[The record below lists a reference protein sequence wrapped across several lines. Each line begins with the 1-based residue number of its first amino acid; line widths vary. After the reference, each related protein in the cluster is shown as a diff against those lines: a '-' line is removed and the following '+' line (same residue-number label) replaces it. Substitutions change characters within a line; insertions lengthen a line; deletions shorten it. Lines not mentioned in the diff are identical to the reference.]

1 MNIKIRFRGTYL
13 GLLWTALEPSLLF
26 IFLYLLFTSIRI
38 STREDFA
45 IYLLTGIVLYHAFA
59 RGTQHGMMSLREN
72 FPILSSLSIRREFF
86 PVVTTT
92 TSGLLLIIEIA
103 VLFGLMPIFSY
114 SPPLTVL
121 LLPIVMG
128 LLVLL
133 MLGVTYFLSIVSVY
147 VRDLQP
153 LWGIFV
159 TALFFITPIFWY
171 LEDATGFAIEI
182 QKINPV
188 GQLVEIGHQLVFGQI
203 PPLNEW
209 LYTSAIIFGILI
221 VGYSIFQKSQLNI
234 VEKM

>member
-13 GLLWTALEPSLLF
+13 GLLWTAIEPLLLF

-38 STREDFA
+38 STKEDFA
-45 IYLLTGIVLYHAFA
+45 IYLLTGLVLYHAFA

-72 FPILSSLSIRREFF
+72 FPILSSLNIRREFF

-103 VLFGLMPIFSY
+103 VLFGLMPVFSY
-114 SPPLTVL
+114 VPPLTVL

-153 LWGIFV
+153 IWGIFV
-159 TALFFITPIFWY
+159 TALFFVTPIFWY

-203 PPLNEW
+203 PPLNDW
-209 LYTSAIIFGILI
+209 LYTSAIIVGILI
-221 VGYSIFQKSQLNI
+221 VGYGIFQKFQMKI